1 MQDLAKLIEISRKM
15 SEPYTLGEAVR
26 PNCEVMF
33 RETAGFFNRVLT
45 DYPFE
50 TMLEVGPGLGM
61 DCEFWAKAGK
71 IVTAID
77 ISPGNSL
84 LQSAETHGYTVVT
97 GDMHDLPFADGVFDC
112 VASKHTLEHSL
123 LPMVAIEETKR
134 DANAGHFV
142 QGWNKLHLS
151 YLIAVCGFEVLA
163 SDEKGWSASVLG
175 RKVADGY
182 EGVDFN
188 IIAARWR
195 KPEAK

>member
-1 MQDLAKLIEISRKM
+1 
-15 SEPYTLGEAVR
+15 
-26 PNCEVMF
+26 
-33 RETAGFFNRVLT
+33 
-45 DYPFE
+45 
-50 TMLEVGPGLGM
+50 
-61 DCEFWAKAGK
+61 
-71 IVTAID
+71 
-77 ISPGNSL
+77 

-134 DANAGHFV
+134 VLKPGGLFILVTPPGHWDANAGHFV